1 MRLLLVFARA
11 YPLQSMLMLLALLLA
26 GLVEGFGLSAVLPLI
41 SVALNSEAGTTAG
54 SPAEISAVEK
64 VVNEA
69 LSTVGLT
76 PTVGVLLVVIVLA
89 MTLKSIITLLAKK
102 RVGYIVAQVAT
113 SLRLSLLRSLLAAK
127 WEYYV
132 HQPIGALANS
142 MATEAKRSAN
152 AYHRG
157 ANMTAV
163 AIQSLVYTGV
173 AMMVSWK
180 ATLIALAAGLLIA
193 YMLKRF
199 VQKARRAGDR
209 QTKLIKSLLTLLT
222 DTLISVK
229 PLKAMARGDLAE
241 SVLQKKTNRL
251 NRALEKQVLTRESLQ
266 AMQEPLYTFFLAI
279 GLYVVLTQWRLP
291 LATVMV
297 LVFLISKIV
306 KQVNSIQRDYQEMVM
321 FESAYWSIQSKI
333 EQASSEREVALGNQL
348 PTLEHC
354 IRLDSVNFAYGDDW
368 VLRNVSLEFPAGL
381 FTALVGPS
389 GAGKSTVAD
398 LVAGLLRPQ
407 QGEVWIDNLPLREVD
422 IIRWRRMIGYVPQE
436 TFLLHDSVLFNVSLG
451 DPEINEKDVEW
462 ALRASGAW
470 EFVMSLPKGMQSTVG
485 ERGSALSG
493 GQRQRIVIARALVQR
508 PKLLI
513 LDEPTSALDRDS
525 EQAIC
530 KTLKQLC
537 GEITILAIS
546 HQPTLMKVADRAY
559 HLENGE
565 AFLAENH
572 QLADVHS
579 G

>member
-1 MRLLLVFARA
+1 
-11 YPLQSMLMLLALLLA
+11 MLLALLLA

-41 SVALNSEAGTTAG
+41 TVALNSQAGAAAG
-54 SPAEISAVEK
+54 SPAKVSAVEK
-64 VVNEA
+64 VVNEV
-69 LSTVGLT
+69 LSSVGLA
-76 PTVGVLLVVIVLA
+76 PTLGVLLIVIVLA

-102 RVGYIVAQVAT
+102 RVGYTVAQVAT

-157 ANMTAV
+157 ATMASL

-173 AMMVSWK
+173 AIMVSWK
-180 ATLIALAAGLLIA
+180 ATLAALAAGLLIA
-193 YMLKRF
+193 YMLKRL
-199 VQKARRAGDR
+199 VRKARSAGDR

-222 DTLISVK
+222 DTLLSVK

-241 SVLQKKTNRL
+241 TVLQKKTNRL
-251 NRALEKQVLTRESLQ
+251 NRALEKQVFTKEALQ
-266 AMQEPLYTFFLAI
+266 ALQEPLYTCFLAI

-306 KQVNSIQRDYQEMVM
+306 KQVNSVQRDYQEMVM
-321 FESAYWSIQSKI
+321 FESAYWSIQDKI
-333 EQASSEREVALGNQL
+333 EQANKEREVALGNQL
-348 PTLEHC
+348 PSLEHS
-354 IRLDSVNFAYGDDW
+354 IRLDQVSFAYGDDW
-368 VLRNVSLEFPAGL
+368 VLRNASITFPAGL

-389 GAGKSTVAD
+389 GTGKTTVAD
-398 LVAGLLRPQ
+398 LVTGLLRPQ
-407 QGEVWIDNLPLREVD
+407 QGEVWIDDLPLAEVD

-436 TFLLHDSVLFNVSLG
+436 TLLLHDSILINVSLG
-451 DPEINEKDVEW
+451 DPKIDEKDVEW
-462 ALRASGAW
+462 ALRAAGAW
-470 EFVMSLPKGMQSTVG
+470 EFVKTMPEGIQSTVG
-485 ERGSALSG
+485 ERGTALSG

-525 EQAIC
+525 EEAIC
-530 KTLKQLC
+530 ETLKQLC

-546 HQPTLMKVADRAY
+546 HQPRLMKVADRAY
-559 HLENGE
+559 HLEDGRAFLVEEHQLTRVHEGE
-565 AFLAENH
+565 AGVE
-572 QLADVHS
+572 S
-579 G
+579 GW